1 MSDTYDP
8 YRNAV
13 RQTLQEKATEKR
25 KKIFVIQNQKTEK
38 AKKFF
43 QKKIYLTDFID
54 LPEGLINIVFL
65 TFFIIIPYFIG
76 AIFTFIVLA
85 EVNFRIYESMHNPFA
100 FLWVIGYEFLATILL
115 LIIVKSAIT
124 FK

>member
-1 MSDTYDP
+1 MPDLYDP

-13 RQTLQEKATEKR
+13 RQTLQDKATVKR
-25 KKIFVIQNQKTEK
+25 RNIFLNKNQKEK
-38 AKKFF
+38 TKKFF

-54 LPEGLINIVFL
+54 LPEGLVNIIFL
-65 TFFIIIPYFIG
+65 TFFILIPYFIG
-76 AIFTFIVLA
+76 AVFTFIVLA
-85 EVNFRIYESMHNPFA
+85 EVNFRIYENMHNPFA

-115 LIIVKSAIT
+115 LIIVKSAMT